1 MPNGR
6 STTNFDTE
14 DVRVTTWTFQDGDAT
29 GHHRHEFDYVIVPI
43 TGGTFAV
50 IDSDGSTHDLIQQA
64 AVPYL
69 GHAGTT
75 HDVINRSGRNATFI
89 EIELKH

>member
-1 MPNGR
+1 VSNDQ
-6 STTNFDTE
+6 STTNFDT
-14 DVRVTTWTFQDGDAT
+14 DKVRVTTWTFEDGDAT

-43 TGGTFAV
+43 TGGSFEV
-50 IDSDGSTHDLIQQA
+50 VDSDGATQDMIQQA

-75 HDVINRSGRNATFI
+75 HDVINRSRGTASFI

>member
-1 MPNGR
+1 MPTGE
-6 STTNFDTE
+6 STTNFDT
-14 DVRVTTWTFQDGDAT
+14 DKVRINTWTFHDGDAT
-29 GHHRHEFDYVIVPI
+29 GQHRHEFDYVIVPI

-50 IDSDGSTHDLIQQA
+50 IDSDGSTHDMVQQA

-75 HDVINRSGRNATFI
+75 HDVINRSGRTASFI
-89 EIELKH
+89 EIELKR

>member
-1 MPNGR
+1 MHSGH

-14 DVRVTTWTFQDGDAT
+14 TVRVSTWTFQAGDAT

-43 TGGTFAV
+43 TGGRFAA
-50 IDSDGSTHDLIQQA
+50 IDSDGSTRDLIQEA

-69 GHAGTT
+69 GHAGTE
-75 HDVINRSGRNATFI
+75 HDVINRSGRAATFI
-89 EIELKH
+89 EIELKR

>member
-1 MPNGR
+1 VPSGR

-14 DVRVTTWTFQDGDAT
+14 NVRVTTWTFHDGDAT

-50 IDSDGSTHDLIQQA
+50 LESDGSTNDLIQEA

-75 HDVINRSGRNATFI
+75 HDVINRSGRTATFI